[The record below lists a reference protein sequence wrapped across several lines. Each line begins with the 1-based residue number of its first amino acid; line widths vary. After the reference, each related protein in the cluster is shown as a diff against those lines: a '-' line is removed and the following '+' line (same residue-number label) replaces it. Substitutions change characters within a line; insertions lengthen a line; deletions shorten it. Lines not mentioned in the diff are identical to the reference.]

1 MQTTNESLFSY
12 DKSSYITNYR
22 SRKLIRGFYKDL
34 LTLSKDMYTIENVK
48 NMYGLSKVSNR
59 DKDKM
64 LKMLKGLIDKVRK
77 L

>member
-1 MQTTNESLFSY
+1 
-12 DKSSYITNYR
+12 
-22 SRKLIRGFYKDL
+22 
-34 LTLSKDMYTIENVK
+34 MYTIENVK